1 MHGGVM
7 MYLITPISI
16 FLLVVAPIW
25 LFLHYRSKRQLDQGL
40 TEEEYL
46 KLENLSQQAETM
58 AQRIAA
64 LESILDNEVPQ
75 WREPE

>member
-7 MYLITPISI
+7 MFLITPISI

-40 TEEEYL
+40 TEEEYMQ
-46 KLENLSQQAETM
+46 LENLSQQAETM

-75 WREPE
+75 WRESE

>member
-1 MHGGVM
+1 MHGGIM

-16 FLLVVAPIW
+16 FLLFVAPIW

-40 TEEEYL
+40 TEEEHRQ
-46 KLENLSQQAETM
+46 LENLSQQADLMT
-58 AQRIAA
+58 QRIST

-75 WREPE
+75 WREQE